1 VRCFVSR
8 ARTPLLATDP
18 GSGVTGAR
26 AGVRRG
32 PPLCLVVLAAALL
45 AGCGSGGHATSP
57 PGAASAPPLPAE
69 LRAHSATTRATSAAA
84 IVTAAE
90 HAITADARAR
100 VRRHE
105 FQGPVLRTSCRPRGR
120 PGDARRGP
128 VVVYSCLAIAFV
140 GPRLVDSPPLVSG
153 QPFQARIDFAAR
165 RFTWCKVQP
174 PGGEGTGRPGEE
186 RQPPAAC
193 GGV

>member
-1 VRCFVSR
+1 MRRSRRPELDLLVSTVVVEVGVDVPNATLLLVERADRFGLSQLHQLRGRVSR
-8 ARTPLLATDP
+8 GTVP
-18 GSGVTGAR
+18 GQCW
-26 AGVRRG
+26 
-32 PPLCLVVLAAALL
+32 LFAAP
-45 AGCGSGGHATSP
+45 S
-57 PGAASAPPLPAE
+57 
-69 LRAHSATTRATSAAA
+69 
-84 IVTAAE
+84 
-90 HAITADARAR
+90 TADARAR

-105 FQGPVLRTSCRPRGR
+105 FQRPVLRTSCRPRGR